1 MNPVIIEGR
10 VKNKKRVEE
19 YIHALAKELGINR
32 LYSKGIFVKFY
43 TKLDH
48 GAQGLCWGDHK
59 SHAEISIARTS
70 NGDAFTLEEMM
81 QTLAHEMVH
90 AKQYIKGEL
99 VSGVGRKPS
108 RWFGKPVKG
117 DNYWDLPWE
126 IEAHGREVGLF
137 VRYCEDNDLG
147 KYKWTQV

>member
-90 AKQYIKGEL
+90 AKQYLRREL
-99 VSGVGRKPS
+99 CGYSFSWKGRKP
-108 RWFGKPVKG
+108 R
-117 DNYWDLPWE
+117 NYKYENAPWE
-126 IEAHGREVGLF
+126 KEAYGLEEELF
-137 VRYCEDNDLG
+137 N
-147 KYKWTQV
+147 KHWSKS

>member
-10 VKNKKRVEE
+10 VKNKKKVEE

-90 AKQYIKGEL
+90 AKQYLRREL
-99 VSGVGRKPS
+99 CGYSMAWKGRKP
-108 RWFGKPVKG
+108 R
-117 DNYWDLPWE
+117 NYKYENAPWE
-126 IEAHGREVGLF
+126 KEAYRLEEELF
-137 VRYCEDNDLG
+137 KKHWV
-147 KYKWTQV
+147 

>member
-10 VKNKKRVEE
+10 VKNKKKVEE

-90 AKQYIKGEL
+90 AKQYLRREL
-99 VSGVGRKPS
+99 CGYSMAWKGRKP
-108 RWFGKPVKG
+108 R
-117 DNYWDLPWE
+117 NYKYENAPWE
-126 IEAHGREVGLF
+126 REAYRLEEELF
-137 VRYCEDNDLG
+137 NKHWV
-147 KYKWTQV
+147 

>member
-10 VKNKKRVEE
+10 VKNKKKVEE

-90 AKQYIKGEL
+90 AKQYLRREL
-99 VSGVGRKPS
+99 CGYSMAWKGRKP
-108 RWFGKPVKG
+108 R
-117 DNYWDLPWE
+117 NYKYENAPWE
-126 IEAHGREVGLF
+126 KEAYRLEEELF
-137 VRYCEDNDLG
+137 
-147 KYKWTQV
+147 KKHWI

>member
-10 VKNKKRVEE
+10 VKNKKKVEE

-90 AKQYIKGEL
+90 AKQYLRREL
-99 VSGVGRKPS
+99 CGYSMAWKGRKP
-108 RWFGKPVKG
+108 R
-117 DNYWDLPWE
+117 NYKYENAPWE
-126 IEAHGREVGLF
+126 KEAYRLEEELF
-137 VRYCEDNDLG
+137 NKHWV
-147 KYKWTQV
+147 

>member
-10 VKNKKRVEE
+10 VKNKKKVEE

-48 GAQGLCWGDHK
+48 GAQGLCWGDYK

-90 AKQYIKGEL
+90 AKQYLRREL
-99 VSGVGRKPS
+99 CGYSFSWKGRKP
-108 RWFGKPVKG
+108 R
-117 DNYWDLPWE
+117 NYKYENAPWE
-126 IEAHGREVGLF
+126 KEAYRLEEELF
-137 VRYCEDNDLG
+137 NKHWV
-147 KYKWTQV
+147 

>member
-10 VKNKKRVEE
+10 VKNKKKVEE

-59 SHAEISIARTS
+59 SHVEISIARTS

-90 AKQYIKGEL
+90 AKQYLRREL
-99 VSGVGRKPS
+99 CGYSMAWKGRKP
-108 RWFGKPVKG
+108 R
-117 DNYWDLPWE
+117 NYKYENAPWE
-126 IEAHGREVGLF
+126 KEAYRLEEELF
-137 VRYCEDNDLG
+137 NKHWV
-147 KYKWTQV
+147 

>member
-10 VKNKKRVEE
+10 VKNKKKVEE

-90 AKQYIKGEL
+90 AKQYLRREL
-99 VSGVGRKPS
+99 CGYSFCWKGRKP
-108 RWFGKPVKG
+108 RKYKYE
-117 DNYWDLPWE
+117 NAPWE
-126 IEAHGREVGLF
+126 KEAYRLEEELF
-137 VRYCEDNDLG
+137 NKHWV
-147 KYKWTQV
+147 

>member
-10 VKNKKRVEE
+10 VKNKKKVEE

-90 AKQYIKGEL
+90 AKQYLRREL
-99 VSGVGRKPS
+99 CGYTMAWKGRKP
-108 RWFGKPVKG
+108 R
-117 DNYWDLPWE
+117 NYKYENAPWE
-126 IEAHGREVGLF
+126 KEAYRLEEELF
-137 VRYCEDNDLG
+137 NKHWV
-147 KYKWTQV
+147 